1 MLQAE
6 LQHRQLRKLRY
17 SLMLDIIHFTG
28 LTVLLNDKYKNQ
40 TSMHPESASKLVLRK
55 KGKKKKC

>member
-1 MLQAE
+1 
-6 LQHRQLRKLRY
+6 
-17 SLMLDIIHFTG
+17 MLDIIHFTG

-55 KGKKKKC
+55 KGKKKNVESREIETTRILL